1 MWSATVP
8 RLGLRTALSWLAP
21 AAWPVQAALAIAAAA
36 TVLLAYATEQPT
48 IAIAV
53 LLLMAH
59 DVLGLWGSFAI
70 HELGHALVLG
80 RASGVSA
87 ITVERGLLRLSVTP
101 HGSILGRDACLAAAV
116 GPGCCVAIGL
126 LLWACAPD
134 SMLHVWYLAHAVFL
148 TPLFNDG
155 RALIRS
161 SRRWNTRLQLSA
173 SSGAMAPLD

>member
-8 RLGLRTALSWLAP
+8 RLGVRTALAWLAP
-21 AAWPVQAALAIAAAA
+21 AAWPVQAALAITAAA
-36 TVLLAYATEQPT
+36 TVLLAYATGQPA
-48 IAIAV
+48 IAIAA
-53 LLLMAH
+53 LILMAH

-80 RASGVSA
+80 RARGVAA

-101 HGSILGRDACLAAAV
+101 HGSILGRDAFLAAAV

-126 LLWACAPD
+126 LLWACAPHT
-134 SMLHVWYLAHAVFL
+134 MLHAWYLAHAVFL

-155 RALIRS
+155 RTLIRS
-161 SRRWNTRLQLSA
+161 SRRWNGRLRLPA